1 MRQSFVVP
9 GRLDGLNE
17 YTAACRA
24 SAKGG
29 GKLKRRNQDMVR
41 AAIRESGLRPMRTP
55 VFVSFTWVEGKKDDA
70 ARFVPRDK
78 DNIRFAA
85 KFVLDALVEEGII
98 PDDGWRH
105 VEGISDAFMLNRNEP
120 KVVVTL
126 EEVR

>member
-1 MRQSFVVP
+1 MRQRFVIP

-29 GKLKRRNQDMVR
+29 GKLKRRNEDRVREAIR
-41 AAIRESGLRPMRTP
+41 AAGVKPMRTP
-55 VFVSFTWVEGKKDDA
+55 VMVHFTWVEGAKEGSS
-70 ARFVPRDK
+70 RFVPRDK

-85 KFVLDALVEEGII
+85 KFVLDALVEAGII

-105 VEGISDAFMLNRNEP
+105 IEAMADTFRLNRNEP

-126 EEVR
+126 EEVL

>member
-1 MRQSFVVP
+1 MRQVFVVP

-17 YTAACRA
+17 YTEACRA

-29 GKLKRRNQDMVR
+29 GKLKRRNQDLVR
-41 AAIRESGLRPMRTP
+41 AAIREAGLRPMGTP
-55 VFVSFTWVEGKKDDA
+55 VAIRFTWVEGKRDDA

-98 PDDGWRH
+98 PDDGWGH
-105 VEGISDAFMLNRNEP
+105 VEGIADAYRLNRNEP
-120 KVVVTL
+120 KVVVEL